1 MTVLD
6 HRPQRAHDRERH
18 GRTGPMTGDASDGAV
33 PMVDN
38 EGDEAVIAL
47 LPPPDVEVGSP
58 AFVRAA
64 ARAGRLLGES
74 VHDALCDFADQVGEA
89 GASGAL
95 LVRDLPIGR
104 VGPTPRSPRH
114 PADKDHVSELVLLT
128 VARRLGQPV
137 GYAPEHGGQI
147 VQNLLP
153 TADDIGRQ
161 TSTSSAVDLE
171 FHTETAFH
179 PHKPRYLL
187 LLCLRGEATAR
198 TLLTSIRQV
207 VDRIPPATR
216 QVLRE
221 PRFRTSADESFR
233 RLDAPGRPDGGA
245 SAAARPWISDPVPV
259 LSGDVDAPTFTFDA
273 DLMMGIDRQAADA
286 LEHLR
291 ELVRDAHVAVTLE
304 SGDLLVVDNAVA
316 VHGRSSFPARF
327 DGTDRWL
334 QRSFVVPDLAP
345 SAGERDGRVI
355 TTRFA

>member
-6 HRPQRAHDRERH
+6 HHPDQGQDRRH
-18 GRTGPMTGDASDGAV
+18 GALTGRPSDVPV

-38 EGDEAVIAL
+38 RADDAVLAL
-47 LPPPDVEVGSP
+47 LPPPDVEVGSL

-64 ARAGRLLGES
+64 ARAGRLLSEP
-74 VHDALCDFADQVGEA
+74 VHDALCDFADQVGDA
-89 GASGAL
+89 GAL

-104 VGPTPRSPRH
+104 VGPTPDSPQAA
-114 PADKDHVSELVLLT
+114 ADKDHVSELVLLT

-161 TSTSSAVDLE
+161 TSTSSGVDLE

-207 VDRIPPATR
+207 VDRIPAATR

-233 RLDAPGRPDGGA
+233 RLDPAGGPTDGA
-245 SAAARPWISDPVPV
+245 AAAARPWISDPVPV
-259 LSGDVDAPTFTFDA
+259 LGGAVDAPTFTFDA
-273 DLMMGIDRQAADA
+273 DLMVGVDRQAADA
-286 LEHLR
+286 LEQLR
-291 ELVRDAHVAVTLE
+291 RLVRDAHVAVTLE
-304 SGDLLVVDNAVA
+304 AGDLLVVDNAVA

-334 QRSFVVPDLAP
+334 QRAFVVPDLAL
-345 SAGERDGRVI
+345 SADERDGRVI